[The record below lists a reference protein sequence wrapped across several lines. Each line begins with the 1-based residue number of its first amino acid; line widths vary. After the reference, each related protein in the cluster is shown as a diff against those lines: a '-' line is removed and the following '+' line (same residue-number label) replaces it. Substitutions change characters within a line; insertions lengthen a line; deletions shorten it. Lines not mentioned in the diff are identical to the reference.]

1 MLDYYLLKVLIYTFY
16 CFKNKDFRPLFG
28 HLAEI
33 CSILPSGTPF
43 MACTAT
49 VTKTVCKEIIQ
60 SLEMIDYV
68 CVGVSPNQSNIYD
81 NIENSLL
88 HIGHCHDCFSNG

>member
-1 MLDYYLLKVLIYTFY
+1 MLDYYLLKVLICTFY
-16 CFKNKDFRPLFG
+16 CFRNKLFRPLFG
-28 HLAEI
+28 HVAEI

-60 SLEMIDYV
+60 SLEMSGCV
-68 CVGVSPNQSNIYD
+68 CVSVSLDRSNI
-81 NIENSLL
+81 
-88 HIGHCHDCFSNG
+88 